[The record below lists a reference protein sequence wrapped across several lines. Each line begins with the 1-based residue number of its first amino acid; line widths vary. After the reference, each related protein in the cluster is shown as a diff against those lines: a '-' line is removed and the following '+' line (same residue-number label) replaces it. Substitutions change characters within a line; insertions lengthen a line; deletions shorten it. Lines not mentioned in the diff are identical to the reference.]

1 LRYDVLT
8 TLKEVLKLD
17 DSVDSADLSQ
27 LGGTDV
33 TQICHMFKSA
43 LFDFNK
49 LGFNTTTV
57 VLSQTLATIKNQLM
71 NENKIIKDC
80 R

>member
-1 LRYDVLT
+1 
-8 TLKEVLKLD
+8 
-17 DSVDSADLSQ
+17 
-27 LGGTDV
+27 
-33 TQICHMFKSA
+33 MFKSA

>member
-1 LRYDVLT
+1 LT
-8 TLKEVLKLD
+8 TLKDIFKLD
-17 DSVDSADLSQ
+17 DSIDSVNLSQ
-27 LGGTDV
+27 LGGTDI

-57 VLSQTLATIKNQLM
+57 VLSQTLATVKNQLM
-71 NENKIIKDC
+71 KDYKIVEDC
-80 R
+80 H